1 MIVHGSCVAVGGRA
15 VLILGPS
22 GAGKS
27 TLALALMARGGLLV
41 ADDRTVLAV
50 EGGRL
55 FADAPETLR
64 GMIEA
69 RGVGILA
76 ADAAGRS
83 EVTVL
88 VDLSQDEPERLP
100 PARERALLG
109 VSLPLV
115 QGPMRPHFDAVILQ
129 FLLKGRA
136 V

>member
-1 MIVHGSCVAVGGRA
+1 MIVHGSCVVIGGRA

-22 GAGKS
+22 GSGKS
-27 TLALALMARGGLLV
+27 TLALALMARGGVLV
-41 ADDRTVLAV
+41 ADDRTLLEA
-50 EGGRL
+50 GDGRL
-55 FADAPETLR
+55 YADAPETLR

-83 EVTVL
+83 EVTVV
-88 VDLSQDEPERLP
+88 VDLSSDEPERLP
-100 PARERALLG
+100 PRRERALLG

-115 QGPMRPHFDAVILQ
+115 QGPMRPHFDAVIVQ

>member
-22 GAGKS
+22 GTGKS

-41 ADDRTVLAV
+41 ADDRTILAV

>member
-41 ADDRTVLAV
+41 ADDRTILAV